1 MLQGR
6 QAIAETGRA
15 LALLGLYILLLLAPL
30 HQAAGLQRDLATLGY
45 ETAGAWSICA
55 PLAEQGDGDTAPLIV
70 KCPAQGLGTQL
81 PASPAVFDM
90 AWNGV
95 VIPVAPPSTA
105 SPQISSFLIIGSSG
119 PRAPPALA

>member
-1 MLQGR
+1 MLRGR

-30 HQAAGLQRDLATLGY
+30 HQAAGLQRDLAALGY

-55 PLAEQGDGDTAPLIV
+55 PLAERGDGDTAPLIV
-70 KCPAQGLGTQL
+70 KCPALGLGTQL
-81 PASPAVFDM
+81 PASPAVFDV

-95 VIPVAPPSTA
+95 AIPLTPPSTA